1 MNSQTEQTLL
11 RGVKIV
17 KAGDQYAGPVAA
29 ARLAELG
36 ATATKIEPPS
46 GDPLKTGACSWY
58 DLLIRRQ
65 TAVTLNLKD
74 PAGHCIWISCL
85 AARTCFLRP
94 SVVRLCAAWDGTGFF
109 QPTYISIAH
118 LAAMLQT
125 RWPIVSNQFV

>member
-74 PAGHCIWISCL
+74 PAGHAHQDQLLGGADLLL
-85 AARTCFLRP
+85 ASFRTSALR
-94 SVVRLCAAWDGTGFF
+94 RLGWDGFF
-109 QPTYISIAH
+109 SANKHFYCTSDRSIAD
-118 LAAMLQT
+118 
-125 RWPIVSNQFV
+125 